1 MIKLVSILA
10 ALLILIQSFNISF
23 GDIAQLDELLEHAA
37 FHKTEYGDNI
47 FVFISKHYGELKADH
62 NKKHQEEKEDH
73 EKLPFE
79 NHSSSQHALNAF
91 VLFET
96 LTPRHKIDV
105 IRIKSISFFYLHG
118 DSSSHESGIF
128 QPPRNV

>member
-1 MIKLVSILA
+1 MTKLVSILA
-10 ALLILIQSFNISF
+10 ALLILFQSFNISF

-37 FHKTEYGDNI
+37 FHKAEYGDNI
-47 FVFISKHYGELKADH
+47 FLFISKHYGELKADH

-79 NHSSSQHALNAF
+79 NQSSSQHILNAF

-96 LTPRHKIDV
+96 FTPRHKIEV
-105 IRIKSISFFYLHG
+105 IQNKSIHFFYLQG
-118 DSSSHESGIF
+118 DYSSYESGIF
-128 QPPRNV
+128 QPPRNA